1 MQYENN
7 RIDISYRES
16 QVLRNVAKPYKER
29 IQSNERYLIEN
40 KQEFWA
46 DFIIHGHNMPLQRE
60 LADGLLLDMLYMEE
74 ELYNAFTEFINN
86 LVITDKIIIMGN
98 FLLSNGMGVRQMR

>member
-1 MQYENN
+1 MLYENN

-16 QVLRNVAKPYKER
+16 QVLRNVARPYKEKV
-29 IQSNERYLIEN
+29 QNNERYLIDH
-40 KQEFWA
+40 KQDFWA
-46 DFIIHGHNMPLQRE
+46 DFILYGHNMPLQHE
-60 LADGLLLDMLYMEE
+60 LADGLLLDMLRMDD

-98 FLLSNGMGVRQMR
+98 FLLSNGMGVHQMR

>member
-1 MQYENN
+1 MLYENN

-16 QVLRNVAKPYKER
+16 QVLRHVARPYKEK
-29 IQSNERYLIEN
+29 IQIDERYLIDH

-46 DFIIHGHNMPLQRE
+46 DFILHGHNMPLQHE
-60 LADGLLLDMLYMEE
+60 LADGLLLDMLRMDE

-98 FLLSNGMGVRQMR
+98 FLLSNGMGVHQMR